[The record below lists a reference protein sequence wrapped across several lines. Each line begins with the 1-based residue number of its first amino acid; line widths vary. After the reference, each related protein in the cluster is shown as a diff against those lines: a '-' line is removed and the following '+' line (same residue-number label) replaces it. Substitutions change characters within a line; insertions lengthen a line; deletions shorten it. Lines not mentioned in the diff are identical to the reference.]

1 MAITASD
8 PGQSADVKI
17 GGDLVVGGDLAVP
30 AGQTWRVNGN
40 VKIEDGAVIRIENG
54 ATLALTGIDADR
66 AVGGGQ
72 QQRRITVSDA
82 VRYLAGD
89 DGGHQQAQIVLR
101 APAEPEPGELE
112 RLSAEIKQYALEPE
126 PTDAERQRVDLIRRA
141 ALGEGD
147 PDLAEFAAQL
157 RAPIDPAVLSG
168 SAVSAKHE
176 FAAQLRA
183 EADRFSL
190 VSPADAERLRAQID
204 NPFLLSPDEAQRVA
218 AQFTSSMAPVALGEY
233 AAELMR
239 PPRPLLGEYQSAWA
253 ESIRQALEPI
263 GLSAA
268 LAAQAAALGIVHQA
282 LNPMALDMISTTM
295 EMMREPSRQM
305 AEMAASWAQP
315 FGAMDVGWAAMS
327 LSRDLQMARGALGDL
342 SMAQNALRNSGYSLG
357 LLDDTNRA
365 IDRLHEQRQA
375 AAEQQVQGVLL
386 RLRPQPEPP
395 AERVHVVHV
404 APGDWRDALTHALT
418 SGQASPRDVGEF
430 LHSLSAQQRQAGPF
444 PPEWALIEAVVAIYK
459 QDGHKHTYATFVTH
473 LARKGIDTSMATF
486 KRWIEQ
492 YENFTG
498 EQVRPGK
505 GKKGRKQL

>member
-1 MAITASD
+1 MAIKASD
-8 PGQSADVKI
+8 LIKPAEAVS
-17 GGDLVVGGDLAVP
+17 GG
-30 AGQTWRVNGN
+30 
-40 VKIEDGAVIRIENG
+40 
-54 ATLALTGIDADR
+54 
-66 AVGGGQ
+66 

-101 APAEPEPGELE
+101 APAELEPGELERRRVQIILEREPTEAERQRAEHVRAEANRFLMGVAPADRPQLE

-126 PTDAERQRVDLIRRA
+126 PTDVDRQMVERV
-141 ALGEGD
+141 
-147 PDLAEFAAQL
+147 
-157 RAPIDPAVLSG
+157 
-168 SAVSAKHE
+168 K
-176 FAAQLRA
+176 A
-183 EADRFSL
+183 EADRFML
-190 VSPADAERLRAQID
+190 VSPTEVERMRAQID
-204 NPFLLSPDEAQRVA
+204 HPLLLSPDEAQRVA

-239 PPRPLLGEYQSAWA
+239 PLQSAYSAEYLSAWA
-253 ESIRQALEPI
+253 EPI
-263 GLSAA
+263 HRAIESSTLSAA
-268 LAAQAAALGIVHQA
+268 LAAQAAALGIVHQV

-305 AEMAASWAQP
+305 AEMAASWVQP
-315 FGAMDVGWAAMS
+315 FGAMDVGRAALS
-327 LSRDLQMARGALGDL
+327 LSRDLQ
-342 SMAQNALRNSGYSLG
+342 MAQNALRNSGYSLG

-386 RLRPQPEPP
+386 RLRPQPGPP
-395 AERVHVVHV
+395 AERVQVVHL
-404 APGDWRDALTHALT
+404 APGDWREALTHALT

>member
-1 MAITASD
+1 MAIKASD
-8 PGQSADVKI
+8 LIK
-17 GGDLVVGGDLAVP
+17 P
-30 AGQTWRVNGN
+30 A
-40 VKIEDGAVIRIENG
+40 A
-54 ATLALTGIDADR
+54 AA
-66 AVGGGQ
+66 GGG

-101 APAEPEPGELE
+101 APAEPGELE
-112 RLSAEIKQYALEPE
+112 RLSAQIKQYALEPE
-126 PTDAERQRVDLIRRA
+126 PTDADRQRVDLIRRA

-147 PDLAEFAAQL
+147 PDLAGFVAQL

-176 FAAQLRA
+176 FVAQLRA

-218 AQFTSSMAPVALGEY
+218 AQFTSGIAPVTLGEY

-239 PPRPLLGEYQSAWA
+239 PLQDAYSTEYLSAWA
-253 ESIRQALEPI
+253 EPI
-263 GLSAA
+263 HRAIEQSTLSAA
-268 LAAQAAALGIVHQA
+268 LAAQAAALGIVHQV
-282 LNPMALDMISTTM
+282 LNPMALNMISTTM
-295 EMMREPSRQM
+295 EMMREPSKQM

-315 FGAMDVGWAAMS
+315 FGAMDVGRAALS
-327 LSRDLQMARGALGDL
+327 LSRDLQMVRGTLSMGALDDL
-342 SMAQNALRNSGYSLG
+342 NVSLG
-357 LLDDTNRA
+357 
-365 IDRLHEQRQA
+365 RLYEQCQA
-375 AAEQQVQGVLL
+375 PVVGLGRIRE
-386 RLRPQPEPP
+386 RRRPEPP
-395 AERVHVVHV
+395 AERVQVVHV

>member
-1 MAITASD
+1 MAIKASD
-8 PGQSADVKI
+8 LIK
-17 GGDLVVGGDLAVP
+17 P
-30 AGQTWRVNGN
+30 A
-40 VKIEDGAVIRIENG
+40 A
-54 ATLALTGIDADR
+54 AA
-66 AVGGGQ
+66 GGG

-89 DGGHQQAQIVLR
+89 DGGHQQARIVLR

-147 PDLAEFAAQL
+147 PDPAGFVAQL

-315 FGAMDVGWAAMS
+315 FGAMDVGRAALS
-327 LSRDLQMARGALGDL
+327 LSRDLQ
-342 SMAQNALRNSGYSLG
+342 MAQNALRNSGYSLG

-375 AAEQQVQGVLL
+375 PPA
-386 RLRPQPEPP
+386 RRPEPP
-395 AERVHVVHV
+395 AERVQVVHLP
-404 APGDWRDALTHALT
+404 ANDLDSAIAYALTLAP
-418 SGQASPRDVGEF
+418 ASEVLEYVQKLAGSR
-430 LHSLSAQQRQAGPF
+430 LSRMPSK
-444 PPEWALIEAVVAIYK
+444 EELEAVYLTYQRMGGTNTADAIARHL
-459 QDGHKHTYATFVTH
+459 GMSRATFMRRVR
-473 LARKGIDTSMATF
+473 LYRTF
-486 KRWIEQ
+486 YLKE
-492 YENFTG
+492 
-498 EQVRPGK
+498 
-505 GKKGRKQL
+505 